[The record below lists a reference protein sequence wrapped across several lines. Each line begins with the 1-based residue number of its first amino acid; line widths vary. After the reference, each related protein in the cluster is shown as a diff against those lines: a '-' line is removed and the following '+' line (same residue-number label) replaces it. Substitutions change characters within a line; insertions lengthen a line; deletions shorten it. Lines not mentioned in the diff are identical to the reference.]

1 MNYFTIAK
9 RERDQD
15 NFFEWLLRSYDSK
28 NEAEKAASL
37 SLFKL
42 LIPDFDCDEKIVNV
56 CVRQQMK
63 FKGAGIPDLLLF
75 VDIGK
80 KKYLICI
87 EDKVDAAIKNN
98 LSAYKKYI
106 EENYAKI
113 LKKLRVICV
122 DVELKFFVIKT
133 GLYLSGSD
141 SGKIEKSGF
150 ELLGRDQI
158 AKCLEMNNKGS
169 ELIEMFLASL
179 NYSEDTPLT
188 EFSRRKEH
196 LVNYLGDK
204 THRATVFDEEKEK
217 YHITLDCSNSSC
229 LELNNFSLSSPELK
243 FRLFGR
249 GPFTNDGTCF
259 SRVFKNSTIECL
271 ACGSKTM
278 KEKSLGELTKALKEI
293 IDDAERGLKE
303 N

>member
-28 NEAEKAASL
+28 NEAEKAASI

-42 LIPDFDCDEKIVNV
+42 LIPDFGCGEKIVNV
-56 CVRQQMK
+56 CVRQQMD
-63 FKGAGIPDLLLF
+63 FEEAGIPDLLVF

-87 EDKVDAAIKNN
+87 EDKIDAAIKNN

-106 EENYAKI
+106 ERNREKI
-113 LKKLRVICV
+113 LQKIIVNCV
-122 DVELKFFVIKT
+122 DAEPRFFVIKT
-133 GLYLSGSD
+133 GLYLSDSD
-141 SGKIEKSGF
+141 SEKIEKSGF
-150 ELLGRDQI
+150 ELLDRNQI
-158 AKCLEMNNKGS
+158 AKCLKMNNKGS

-188 EFSRRKEH
+188 VFSRRKEH
-196 LVNYLGDK
+196 LANYLGDK
-204 THRATVFDEEKEK
+204 THRAIVFDGKK
-217 YHITLDCSNSSC
+217 YRITLDCPGSHR
-229 LELNNFSLSSPELK
+229 LELSIPSLLSPKLS

-249 GPFTNDGTCF
+249 GPFANVGGCLARINQ
-259 SRVFKNSTIECL
+259 SEIECL
-271 ACGSKTM
+271 AHGTKIM
-278 KEKSLGELTKALKEI
+278 KEKTLGELTKALKEI
-293 IDDAERGLKE
+293 IANAERGLKE

>member
-1 MNYFTIAK
+1 M
-9 RERDQD
+9 
-15 NFFEWLLRSYDSK
+15 
-28 NEAEKAASL
+28 
-37 SLFKL
+37 
-42 LIPDFDCDEKIVNV
+42 
-56 CVRQQMK
+56 
-63 FKGAGIPDLLLF
+63 
-75 VDIGK
+75 
-80 KKYLICI
+80 
-87 EDKVDAAIKNN
+87 
-98 LSAYKKYI
+98 
-106 EENYAKI
+106 
-113 LKKLRVICV
+113 
-122 DVELKFFVIKT
+122 IKT
-133 GLYLSGSD
+133 GLYLSDSD

-196 LVNYLGDK
+196 LANYLGDK
-204 THRATVFDEEKEK
+204 THRAIVFDGEK
-217 YHITLDCSNSSC
+217 YRITLDCPGSHR
-229 LELNNFSLSSPELK
+229 LELSISSLLSPELK

-271 ACGSKTM
+271 ARGSKTM

-293 IDDAERGLKE
+293 IANAERGLKG